1 MKRTLLALVAVAC
14 VVPALAFAAADP
26 KPDSHFAYCTGSGD
40 NLKCPLTFETNKAG
54 NKIKEL
60 KIYDKCSGIPI
71 KSKTGSFPPVD
82 VDNGRFSD
90 EGTVENFVG
99 EKIKYKISGKFKRP
113 KKAVGEY
120 RLTTKDCNDK
130 VQEFVAKRDG
140 PAQPG
145 V

>member
-1 MKRTLLALVAVAC
+1 MRKTLLSLVAVAC
-14 VVPALAFAAADP
+14 AIPAVALAAADP
-26 KPDSHFAYCTGSGD
+26 KPDSAFAYCTGSGED
-40 NLKCPLTFETNKAG
+40 RRCPLTFETNKAG

-60 KIYDKCSGIPI
+60 SIYDKCSPVPI
-71 KSKTGSFPPVD
+71 KSKTGGFPPIEVN
-82 VDNGRFSD
+82 NGKFSD

-99 EKIKYKISGKFKRP
+99 DKIKYKISGKFTRP

-120 RLTTKDCNDK
+120 RLTTRDCNDK
-130 VQEFVAKRDG
+130 VQEFVAKRIG